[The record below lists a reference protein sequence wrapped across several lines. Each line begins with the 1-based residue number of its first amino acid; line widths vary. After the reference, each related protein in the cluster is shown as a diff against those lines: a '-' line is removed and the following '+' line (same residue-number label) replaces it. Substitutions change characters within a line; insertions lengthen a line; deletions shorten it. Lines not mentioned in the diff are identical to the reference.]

1 MPASSSLDAKAAP
14 CRRIGRPPTLAASPR
29 ANVCLVSAFA
39 PSVYPCR
46 SIHSELNLIACFLCS
61 SRCCCTRARAH
72 TSLILVRTRFVLHSP
87 ARPHKFCPLPPPA
100 CALRTAWVNPA
111 MMTTMHRW
119 TICPHPHPLTATT
132 IAHTRPQCHEILC
145 IRIEMCCCNYCIRSV
160 VAPYHFTIAWTVCA
174 KLHMALT
181 SLESLL

>member
-1 MPASSSLDAKAAP
+1 MLALTLSLLRMSHKKKPSNWMPPEQASPGGARAVPASSSLDAKAAP

-87 ARPHKFCPLPPPA
+87 ARPHNFCPLPPPA

-119 TICPHPHPLTATT
+119 TICPPPTLSPPPPSPTH
-132 IAHTRPQCHEILC
+132 AHNAMRFF
-145 IRIEMCCCNYCIRSV
+145 
-160 VAPYHFTIAWTVCA
+160 A
-174 KLHMALT
+174 
-181 SLESLL
+181 